1 MRVVTLLAAAA
12 LSHGTT
18 TPQQAATIAHQWW
31 AQHRATVATYM
42 RNGQCTDWV
51 WRKRPD
57 IVERIY
63 EASIQAKLLGRPFP
77 RFDLDAR
84 YWATLARAAGLRV
97 STSPVAGAAVVW
109 QPGVEGAGAPG
120 HVAYVEYVGG
130 GTFRFSEMNA
140 GAPFVLARR
149 SLSTAPVAGRLFIL
163 P

>member
-1 MRVVTLLAAAA
+1 MRVATLLAAAA
-12 LSHGTT
+12 LSHGGTP
-18 TPQQAATIAHQWW
+18 PQQAASVAHQWW
-31 AQHRATVATYM
+31 AQHRATVAVYM
-42 RNGQCTDWV
+42 RNGQCTDWA

-57 IVERIY
+57 VVERIY
-63 EASIQAKLLGRPFP
+63 EASIEAKLLGRPFP
-77 RFDLDAR
+77 KFDLDAR

-97 STSPVAGAAVVW
+97 AATPVAGAIVVW

-130 GTFRFSEMNA
+130 GSFRFSEMNA

-149 SLSTAPVAGRLFIL
+149 TLSTAPVAGRLFIL